1 MILDKHYHEN
11 LQVLHVGTEAPRAYF
26 VPYSSEAVAQEA
38 ELYLE
43 DDLLLHPATVSDRYH
58 LLSGPDWF
66 FNYYPNLHEVP
77 QDFFEVDNK
86 DYELWELLEV
96 PSVWQTHGYDRHQYV
111 NTRYPIPYDPPFVPD
126 ENPCGTY
133 VKFFEIDG
141 DDYENDRFYLN
152 FEGVDSAFYV
162 WLNGE
167 FVGYSQVSHSTS
179 EFDVTDLIDDVN
191 KLAVLVLKWSD
202 GTYLED
208 QDKLR
213 MSGIFRDVYLLQRP
227 QEYLQD
233 YSVVADYDAETE
245 EGHLTFTPK
254 WSDSPLPYE
263 LQLMHPLGDVIGRFE
278 IEDGGVFEKT
288 FDEIIPWN
296 AEVPYLY
303 TMRIV

>member
-77 QDFFEVDNK
+77 QDFLRSIIKTMNYGSCLKF
-86 DYELWELLEV
+86 LLYGRRMGMIAI
-96 PSVWQTHGYDRHQYV
+96 STSIRAILSL
-111 NTRYPIPYDPPFVPD
+111 TIRFFVPD

-213 MSGIFRDVYLLQRP
+213 MRD
-227 QEYLQD
+227 
-233 YSVVADYDAETE
+233 
-245 EGHLTFTPK
+245 
-254 WSDSPLPYE
+254 LP
-263 LQLMHPLGDVIGRFE
+263 
-278 IEDGGVFEKT
+278 
-288 FDEIIPWN
+288 
-296 AEVPYLY
+296 
-303 TMRIV
+303 